1 MPLSSNAQQRLA
13 RIKDRAWTNSE
24 KPLPPKVQAYLTGRP
39 APVAAEASAEVP
51 EGGER
56 RRCDRVTL
64 AANIVVR
71 RLGGFNFEVE
81 LKDISASGC
90 KVVLPEACEIGDPVI
105 ARLPRIEPLGSRVS
119 WADGMTTGVQFLTV
133 IHPAVFDSLLTRL
146 VPPPA

>member
-1 MPLSSNAQQRLA
+1 MPLSPTAHQRLT
-13 RIKDRAWTNSE
+13 RIKDRARTNSE
-24 KPLPPKVQAYLTGRP
+24 RPLPPKVQAYLTGRP
-39 APVAAEASAEVP
+39 ATVAAEASSEIP

-64 AANIVVR
+64 AANVVVR

-81 LKDISASGC
+81 LKDISAGGC

-105 ARLPRIEPLGSRVS
+105 ARLPQLEPLGSRVS

-146 VPPPA
+146 AAPPA